1 MLGSRLRTIRK
12 QNSLTQQEVSDLL
25 SIDRSTYTSY
35 ELGRN
40 RPDADMLRKL
50 ARVFDV
56 SADTILELDERPPIQ
71 LQDDLAVYGQ
81 KDEEPSY
88 LSNLSEAELHLIAL
102 FRMSNR
108 QAEILEFAKNHQ

>member
-1 MLGSRLRTIRK
+1 M
-12 QNSLTQQEVSDLL
+12 L

-40 RPDADMLRKL
+40 RPDVDMLRKL

-56 SADTILELDERPPIQ
+56 SADTILELDEMPPLQ
-71 LQDDLAVYGQ
+71 LQDDLSAYGQ
-81 KDEEPSY
+81 IADTPY
-88 LSNLSEAELHLIAL
+88 LSTLSEAELHLIAL
-102 FRMSNR
+102 FRMSSR